1 MMYYILH
8 VLAQLKEEEIKHNL
22 PEDIVWEFYQ
32 LGYTEMQEYLKTHE
46 IPQNLLETLI
56 DRVGV
61 LLSDSDV
68 GGDVEEAI
76 YTAITEYS
84 LEHGHWR
91 DVATTDWFDNTVYP
105 LMAETVGYKTT
116 DVGEKDVENLIH
128 LPPGLKDTEQKQME
142 VNLET
147 LQERVFDGLQ
157 NAEEHYVEDLLYYY
171 LDDAIQKP
179 EESVETTERVDH
191 AAL

>member
-1 MMYYILH
+1 MYYILH
-8 VLAQLKEEEIKHNL
+8 VLAQLQEEEVPPNL

-32 LGYTEMQEYLKTHE
+32 LGYDEMREYLKQHE
-46 IPQNLLETLI
+46 LSQDVLDVLI

-76 YTAITEYS
+76 FTAITEYS
-84 LEHGHWR
+84 LDHGHWR
-91 DVATTDWFDNTVYP
+91 DVATTDWFDDTVYP
-105 LMAETVGYKTT
+105 LMAETVGYLTT
-116 DVGEKDVENLIH
+116 EVGDKDFENLIH
-128 LPPGLKDTEQKQME
+128 FPTGIKENEKKQME
-142 VNLET
+142 VNLNV

-157 NAEEHYVEDLLYYY
+157 TAEEHYIEDLLHHY

-179 EESVETTERVDH
+179 EESEETTERVDH